1 MRDISKNIREVRLRR
16 GMSQEQLAQALHVTR
31 QTVSNYETGRSRPD
45 VETLTLLAQALEAD
59 VRELLYG
66 PVVSP
71 RRRSVRR
78 LLAAGVLTAAVG
90 LVWALL
96 GILSRSD
103 AFRYILVPLFLLR
116 TGPQA
121 LLFAL
126 LGWTAAQA
134 CVAALG
140 SSPLEGKWPVR
151 LRRAV
156 LAALGVYVVI
166 LLPFWIWGIG
176 DTYQVWVRY
185 SQEMEFAYSSSFDLF
200 PLWNQAI
207 WTLVRWTTSCPW
219 AFALPGAAL
228 CILGFP
234 RQRAQQPE
242 PQAENIDSPE

>member
-66 PVVSP
+66 PAVSP

-78 LLAAGVLTAAVG
+78 LLVAGVLTAAVG
-90 LVWALL
+90 VVWALL
-96 GILSRSD
+96 GLVARMV
-103 AFRYILVPLFLLR
+103 ALRYILSPYYLLR

-121 LLFAL
+121 LLFVL

-156 LAALGVYVVI
+156 LALLGLYVVVM
-166 LLPFWIWGIG
+166 LPFWVWTLGES
-176 DTYQVWVRY
+176 YQVWMRY
-185 SQEMEFAYSSSFDLF
+185 TRDLDLSFSSSFDLF
-200 PLWNQAI
+200 PLWNWLILASMRVPS
-207 WTLVRWTTSCPW
+207 WV
-219 AFALPGAAL
+219 FALPGAAL

-242 PQAENIDSPE
+242 PQAENVDSPE